1 MAARGPNS
9 KTNKHGRT
17 PSMAGDWIDVP
28 DRPYEGP
35 SPNLP
40 ALPRR
45 KKYHQMV
52 EQWWE
57 QIRHMPHCSK
67 WRPTDWTYAIETA
80 LFKQAYWD
88 AYDRGEAST
97 TAAVDIRRREDQMGT
112 TQEALRKLRI
122 RYIDPEL
129 VAGEDE
135 DEDDE
140 VEYEPAAGAPDNVT
154 SLTDRLARLT
164 G

>member
-1 MAARGPNS
+1 MATPGPSS

-17 PSMAGDWIDVP
+17 PSLGGDWQDVA
-28 DRPYEGP
+28 DEPYDGP
-35 SPNLP
+35 TPQLP

-45 KKYHQMV
+45 KKWHPLV
-52 EQWWE
+52 VQWWE
-57 QIRHMPHCSK
+57 QVRHMPHCVN

-80 LFKQAYWD
+80 LMKQGYWD
-88 AYDRGEAST
+88 MYDKGEAVT

-112 TQEALRKLRI
+112 TQEARRKLRI
-122 RYIDPEL
+122 RYVDPAL
-129 VAGEDE
+129 VSGED

-140 VEYEPAAGAPDNVT
+140 VEFEPAAGAPSNVT
-154 SLTDRLARLT
+154 SLTDRLNRLT